1 MHRPLDEL
9 LAVYI
14 VFRTPFLEDAT
25 LKSYLARLV
34 VNVEAF
40 AFSTTPLPENDPKA
54 GPLKELLYSG
64 TIKHTDEPT
73 IVNHGEGDAA
83 HTYVIWKVD
92 IFIGELCTY
101 SKYQRYLTRS
111 SSSSGQVPQTCG
123 ILPTYGILQARGKA

>member
-14 VFRTPFLEDAT
+14 VFRTPLLDDT
-25 LKSYLARLV
+25 ILKSYLARLV

-92 IFIGELCTY
+92 IFIGELCIY
-101 SKYQRYLTRS
+101 SKYQRYLNS
-111 SSSSGQVPQTCG
+111 D
-123 ILPTYGILQARGKA
+123 